1 MIWPFV
7 ADVNLKPTSTAV
19 GSLTFAVAGVA
30 LEPNRV
36 SAEDGEVLYEVP
48 GPGVSRLR
56 LSSTA
61 RDSIVY
67 VPGAGAAKV

>member
-1 MIWPFV
+1 MISPLV
-7 ADVNLKPTSTAV
+7 VDVNLRPTSTAF

-30 LEPNRV
+30 LGLNRV
-36 SAEDGEVLYEVP
+36 SAEDGETLYEAP

-61 RDSIVY
+61 RDSIV
-67 VPGAGAAKV
+67 